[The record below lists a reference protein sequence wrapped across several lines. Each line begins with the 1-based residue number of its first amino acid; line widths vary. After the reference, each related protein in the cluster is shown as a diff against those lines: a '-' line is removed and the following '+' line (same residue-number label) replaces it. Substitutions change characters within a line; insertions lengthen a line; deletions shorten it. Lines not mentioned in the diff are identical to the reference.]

1 MSITLTDEQ
10 TLVKH
15 TVKRFLDKE
24 ILPMVDEY
32 EKSGKAVSKEIIKQL
47 VPFGYLGGLLPEEAG
62 GHGLNYTTYFTM
74 IEELSRVWPSLRATV
89 GITNSVLTHIYEY
102 GTEAQRQK
110 FIKPLLKGE
119 KIGFFALTEPNVGS
133 DTSSIQTRA
142 ELKGDKW
149 ILNGSKMFITNGV
162 EGDIGIVIAQTD
174 KSKGNAGIA
183 AFIVEKSQSHYIA
196 NPIEKMGTT
205 SCPFAEL
212 VFEDCEVPVENLL
225 GTVGDGLR
233 QGLKFLNSA
242 RAMVAFI
249 STGIAQACVDAS
261 VAYAKERVQ
270 FGKPIGS
277 FQLIQAKISEMVT
290 LTNAMRLLGLQASN
304 LLDQGKTCKVECSM
318 AKYYSTEQVL
328 KVAEDALQI
337 HGGYGYTKEF
347 PVERYYRDIRYFTI
361 AEGTNEIQKLIIGR
375 EILGISAFS

>member
-1 MSITLTDEQ
+1 MAVQLTDEQ
-10 TLVKH
+10 MLIKDTIRK
-15 TVKRFLDKE
+15 FLEKE
-24 ILPMVDEY
+24 ILPLVEEY
-32 EKSGKAVSKEIIKQL
+32 ERGGKPVSKEIVQKL

-62 GHGLNYTTYFTM
+62 GYGLNHTTYFTM

-102 GTEAQRQK
+102 GTEEQK
-110 FIKPLLKGE
+110 KKYLKPLLNGE
-119 KIGFFALTEPNVGS
+119 MFAFFALTEPDVGS
-133 DTSSIQTRA
+133 DASSIQTRA

-149 ILNGSKMFITNGV
+149 VLNGTKMFITNGV
-162 EGDIGIVIAQTD
+162 EGEVGVVIAQTD
-174 KSKGNAGIA
+174 RAEGNGGIA
-183 AFIVEKSQSHYIA
+183 AFIVDRSQSNYQA

-212 VFEDCEVPVENLL
+212 FFENCEIPEENLL
-225 GTVGDGLR
+225 GKVGDGLR
-233 QGLKFLNSA
+233 QGLRFLNSA

-261 VAYAKERVQ
+261 VKYAKERHQ

-290 LTNAMRLLGLQASN
+290 LTSAMRLLGLQASH
-304 LLDQGKTCKVECSM
+304 LLDQGKQAKVECSM
-318 AKYYSTEQVL
+318 AKLFSTDNVL
-328 KVAEDALQI
+328 RVAEEALQI

-361 AEGTNEIQKLIIGR
+361 AEGSNEMQKLIIGR
-375 EILGISAFS
+375 EVLDISAFV

>member
-1 MSITLTDEQ
+1 MSLALTDEQ
-10 TLVKH
+10 TMIRD
-15 TVKRFLDKE
+15 TVRKFLEKE
-24 ILPMVDEY
+24 ILPMVDSY
-32 EKSGKAVSKEIIKQL
+32 EKSGKAVSKEIVQRL
-47 VPFGYLGGLLPEEAG
+47 VPFGYLGGQLPEEGG

-89 GITNSVLTHIYEY
+89 GLSNSVLTHIYEY
-102 GTEAQRQK
+102 GTEEQRKK
-110 FIKPLLKGE
+110 FLGPLLKGE
-119 KIGFFALTEPNVGS
+119 KFGFFALTEPNVGS

-142 ELKGDKW
+142 ERRGDKW
-149 ILNGSKMFITNGV
+149 VLNGSKMFITNGV
-162 EGDIGIVIAQTD
+162 EGEIGIVIAQTD
-174 KSKGNAGIA
+174 KTKGNKGIA
-183 AFIVEKSQSHYIA
+183 AFIIEKEISPYQA
-196 NPIEKMGTT
+196 KPIEKMGTT

-212 VFEDCEVPVENLL
+212 IFEDCEIPAENLL
-225 GTVGDGLR
+225 GIVGDGLR
-233 QGLKFLNSA
+233 QGLKFLNGA

-261 VAYAKERVQ
+261 VKYAKERVQ

-290 LTNAMRLLGLQASN
+290 LTSAMRLLGLQASH
-304 LLDQGKTCKVECSM
+304 LLDEGKPCKVECSM
-318 AKYYSTEQVL
+318 AKYFATEKVL
-328 KVAEDALQI
+328 KVAEEAMQI

-361 AEGTNEIQKLIIGR
+361 AEGTNEIQKLIMGR